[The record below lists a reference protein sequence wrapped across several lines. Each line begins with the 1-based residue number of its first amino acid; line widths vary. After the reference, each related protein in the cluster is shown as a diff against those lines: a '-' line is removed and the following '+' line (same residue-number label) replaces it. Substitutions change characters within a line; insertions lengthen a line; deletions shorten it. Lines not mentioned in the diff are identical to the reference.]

1 MRAWLAG
8 FLIVV
13 RDTLG
18 LLAIA
23 LGFAALVVLA
33 AVVLESCA
41 NLAGS

>member
-1 MRAWLAG
+1 MRAWLTG

-13 RDTLG
+13 RDTMA

-23 LGFAALVVLA
+23 FGFAALVLLA
-33 AVVLESCA
+33 AIVLESCA